1 MASNLELVDRSDQLE
16 NAAAKGRYM
25 TGDLFLSVEEEFEDD
40 AHGHDNSN
48 NKRSI
53 RTTTSNEYIGLELD
67 AELER
72 RSKRRRKMTALIL
85 CLFLLALAATVG
97 YSRRGDTTTS
107 TSTSNGNSNS
117 NSNSNGN
124 SNSNNPAPSPT
135 SNGNASPTAS
145 QPKTSTTTTT
155 TTTTSPPPT
164 LHANDE
170 AKETTTTLW
179 PTLAPLPAFPMCAP
193 PRVALSKR
201 QAGLRVFHMSNI
213 RFVPEAPTVDDYEEA
228 WYYSFSAM
236 DMNKDASLLAAG
248 FSDFSA
254 DTEYSVG
261 LVRAFG
267 FDCDTQTWKQV
278 GQDLL
283 GTNEGEEFGR
293 CISSSG
299 DGQVMAVSAPQDYY
313 NDGIGFVEVYYLN
326 NGNRWELLGTRIERL
341 NDSGI
346 YSSLGSAIDL
356 SDKGETLAILA
367 KMDDNSF
374 VIRVFEYDYNVKDWV
389 RKGKN
394 LKVQVDYADG
404 HDYEPQLSLSEDGD
418 ELSMVDPMIG
428 LVTYHFDFK
437 TDAWAQQ
444 GVVKSAGWDDNE
456 NAWIQSHDFDDAGDL
471 VAFSGFIQGGDTGD
485 DMVNVVK
492 LIDFHNTDTHSNG
505 SHGIGNGTE
514 VFVKEFA
521 NYEVGIAVAV
531 SDDGQCA
538 AIVASKMDIDDD
550 TYWGDVQYIGA
561 MTIVTKTVN
570 EDTTDTWTVLGEGT
584 KADGIGVPGNFVT
597 LSGDGKVAAVG
608 SDSVVALYAIDIDGT
623 LQKETDSNTDT
634 NITDTNSEN
643 TGVVSI
649 CAPFPNATLSGYVG
663 DIDQIPKR
671 QDERTLALAM
681 SLDGS
686 IVAVGIDT
694 YDGEDRGMVRVFGWD
709 CASQLYARLGQD
721 LFGGDEFDG
730 FGQSVDLSSN
740 GKTLVIGANQ
750 PPPGKSGYV
759 EVYSLV
765 MTDVV
770 NGTSPSRPTWE
781 IMGSRMDKMKNL
793 VEDVGRQVKIS
804 DDGSIVMFSGSIV
817 EESDQD
823 YGWHETASYIRVMEL
838 VNGEWQSKG
847 NELVGSIAYDDN
859 GAEVHISQSGDGL
872 TLGVTGSY
880 SSFLAKLYT
889 FDPAQ
894 QNWTE
899 IIVPPLKSSTLDDE
913 EEDDGDRDLEEDD
926 DEDDDDNE
934 EADYHE
940 DDDEDDDYDYDYEWD
955 YEYESYFS
963 GSDLAISA
971 NGNMVAIAGTQWN
984 FEGYASLA
992 RTLTR
997 NETTGKFSLST
1008 EFVEYKDEWSP
1019 SSLGMSADGSYVAL
1033 GINTHSSNTV
1043 NQGAMFIVG
1052 PPKSSSSLVG
1062 DTNSSS
1068 STPSQW
1074 SSLDELDGRE
1084 EGDMLGSRVDIT
1096 RDGTLAAASSRNGYI
1111 SFYKIVANSK

>member
-25 TGDLFLSVEEEFEDD
+25 TGDLFLSVEEEEDD
-40 AHGHDNSN
+40 AHNGNST

-85 CLFLLALAATVG
+85 CLSLLAFAATVG
-97 YSRRGDTTTS
+97 YSRRG
-107 TSTSNGNSNS
+107 GNH
-117 NSNSNGN
+117 
-124 SNSNNPAPSPT
+124 PAPSPT
-135 SNGNASPTAS
+135 SKGSSSSNGNASPTAS
-145 QPKTSTTTTT
+145 QPKTSTSS
-155 TTTTSPPPT
+155 TTTTSPT
-164 LHANDE
+164 VRANDE
-170 AKETTTTLW
+170 AKETTTLW

-213 RFVPEAPTVDDYEEA
+213 RIVPEAPTVDDYDESWE
-228 WYYSFSAM
+228 YSFSAM

-248 FSDFSA
+248 LADFSA

-283 GTNEGEEFGR
+283 GTNEGEQFGS

-299 DGQVMAVSAPQDYY
+299 DGQIMAVSATQDSYD
-313 NDGIGFVEVYYLN
+313 DGIGFVEVYYLN

-346 YSSLGSAIDL
+346 YSRLGSAIDL

-367 KMDDNSF
+367 KMDDSSY

-404 HDYEPQLSLSEDGD
+404 YDYDPQLSLSEDGD
-418 ELSMVDPMIG
+418 ELAMVNPKFG

-444 GVVKSAGWDDNE
+444 GAVKSAGWDDNE
-456 NAWIQSHDFDDAGDL
+456 NAWIESHDFDDAGDL
-471 VAFSGFIQGGDTGD
+471 VAFSGFIEDNIEDADTGD
-485 DMVNVVK
+485 NMVNIVNVVK
-492 LIDFHNTDTHSNG
+492 LIDFHNTDTL
-505 SHGIGNGTE
+505 HGIGNGTE
-514 VFVKEFA
+514 VFVKEFPI
-521 NYEVGIAVAV
+521 NDVNIAVAV

-550 TYWGDVQYIGA
+550 NYWVGDIQYIGA

-597 LSGDGKVAAVG
+597 LSGDGRVAAVG
-608 SDSVVALYAIDIDGT
+608 SDKVVALYAIDIDGT
-623 LQKETDSNTDT
+623 LQKETDTNTDA

-649 CAPFPNATLSGYVG
+649 CAPFPNVTLSGYVG

-681 SLDGS
+681 SVDGS

-730 FGQSVDLSSN
+730 FGQSVDLSSD

-770 NGTSPSRPTWE
+770 NGTSPSPPTWE
-781 IMGSRMDKMKNL
+781 IVGSRMDKMENL

-817 EESDQD
+817 EESD
-823 YGWHETASYIRVMEL
+823 YGWSDTASYIRVMEL

-847 NELVGSIAYDDN
+847 NELVGSIEYDDN

-899 IIVPPLKSSTLDDE
+899 IIVPPLKSITPDADVNVDLDDDYEDE
-913 EEDDGDRDLEEDD
+913 EEYDEDYDDKEEEGDDDDDD
-926 DEDDDDNE
+926 DEDYNE
-934 EADYHE
+934 EDYE
-940 DDDEDDDYDYDYEWD
+940 EEGEDYEWD
-955 YEYESYFS
+955 YEYVSYFS
-963 GSDLAISA
+963 GSDLAIST
-971 NGNMVAIAGTQWN
+971 NGNMVAIAGIQWN
-984 FEGYASLA
+984 FEGYTSLA

-1019 SSLGMSADGSYVAL
+1019 SSLGMSADGRYVAL
-1033 GINTHSSNTV
+1033 GINTHSTNTV